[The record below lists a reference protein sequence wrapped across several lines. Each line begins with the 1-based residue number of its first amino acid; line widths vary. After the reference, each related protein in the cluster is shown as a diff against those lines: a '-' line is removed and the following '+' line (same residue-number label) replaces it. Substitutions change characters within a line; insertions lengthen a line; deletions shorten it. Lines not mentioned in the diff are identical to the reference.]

1 MAFDGIYLYSLVYD
15 FKKSILNC
23 KIDKI
28 NQPEKDEI
36 ILTLRK
42 DRQNLK
48 LLISAS
54 SKFPRIHLTNI
65 NKPNPLQAP
74 MFTMVMRKYL
84 IGGKITNITQLN
96 GDRIIQLH
104 IESTDELGFDSK
116 YILII
121 EIMGRHSNITLVRE
135 RDNKVME
142 CIKHISSDI
151 NTYRVLYPGVNYV
164 YPPASNKVNPFDFE
178 INDIQSYLN
187 NNDIN
192 IDERIFSNIFTGISK
207 SLSKCIYENFL
218 QDNNTI
224 NGEKIFNFFKN
235 FMKNVENKFEY
246 KIYKDN
252 EVFKDFH
259 CINLSNLEKIYSS
272 ISFKS
277 PNELLDEFFTVK
289 DKQDRLLN
297 RSTDLQKLI
306 STNIDRCNNKSKKLK
321 NILEECAEKEKYRIN
336 GDLLTS
342 YIYMIKKGLKEISLL
357 NFYSDKEE
365 YLTIKLDENKTPSEN
380 IQSLYKKYNKLKK
393 SEESALGQLEKN
405 EEELQ
410 YLNSVMTNILNCEN
424 YIEIDDIKKEL
435 IETGYLRFKN
445 TGKSNKKDKSSKPMH
460 IISSDGIDIY
470 IGKNNIQ
477 NDYLTLKFANK
488 NHMWFHTKNIPGSHV
503 ILCSDNPSDIALEEA
518 GILASYYSKAKN
530 STKVPVDYTK
540 VKNLKKPNGSKPG
553 MVIYHTNYTLYTEPS
568 LYNTLKFEGNKILN
582 KEHVSENK

>member
-1 MAFDGIYLYSLVYD
+1 MALDGIYLYSLVYD
-15 FKKSILNC
+15 LKKSILNC

-28 NQPEKDEI
+28 NQPEKDEV

-42 DRQNLK
+42 DRQNIK

-65 NKPNPLQAP
+65 SKPNPLQAP

-84 IGGKITNITQLN
+84 IGGRITDITQLN
-96 GDRIIQLH
+96 GDRILQLH

-116 YILII
+116 YILIV

-142 CIKHISSDI
+142 CIKHISADI

-164 YPPASNKVNPFDFE
+164 YPPSSNKLNPFDFS
-178 INDIQSYLN
+178 INDFDSYLN
-187 NNDIN
+187 NNDIS
-192 IDERIFSNIFTGISK
+192 IDEGIFSKTFTGISK
-207 SLSKCIYENFL
+207 SLSISIYENFL

-224 NGEKIFNFFKN
+224 NQENIFNFFKN
-235 FMKNVENKFEY
+235 FMINLENNFNF
-246 KIYKDN
+246 KIYKDK

-259 CINLSNLEKIYSS
+259 CVKLSNLESAYSS
-272 ISFKS
+272 ISFENPS
-277 PNELLDEFFTVK
+277 ELLDEFFTVK

-306 STNIDRCNNKSKKLK
+306 STNIDRCNNKAKKLK
-321 NILEECAEKEKYRIN
+321 NILKECEEKETYKIN

-342 YIYMIKKGLKEISLL
+342 YIYMLKKGLKEISLL
-357 NFYSDKEE
+357 NFYNAEEE
-365 YLTIKLDENKTPSEN
+365 YVTIKLDENKTPSEN
-380 IQSLYKKYNKLKK
+380 IQYLYKKYNKLKK
-393 SEESALGQLEKN
+393 SEESALEQLEKN
-405 EEELQ
+405 TEELE
-410 YLNSVMTNILNCEN
+410 YLNSVMTNILNCES

-435 IETGYLRFKN
+435 IETGYLKFKN
-445 TGKSNKKDKSSKPMH
+445 TNKNNKKDKSSKPIH
-460 IISSDGIDIY
+460 LISSDGIDIY

-488 NHMWFHTKNIPGSHV
+488 NHTWLHTKNIPGSHV

-518 GILASYYSKAKN
+518 GILAAYYSKAKN

-568 LYNTLKFEGNKILN
+568 LYSNLKIENNKII
-582 KEHVSENK
+582 K

>member
-1 MAFDGIYLYSLVYD
+1 MALDGIYLYSLVYD
-15 FKKSILNC
+15 LKKSILNC

-28 NQPEKDEI
+28 NQPEKDEV

-42 DRQNLK
+42 DRQNIK

-65 NKPNPLQAP
+65 SKPNPLQAP

-84 IGGKITNITQLN
+84 IGGRITDITQLN
-96 GDRIIQLH
+96 GDRILQLH

-116 YILII
+116 YILIV

-142 CIKHISSDI
+142 CIKHISADI

-164 YPPASNKVNPFDFE
+164 YPPNSNKLNPFDFS
-178 INDIQSYLN
+178 INDFDSYLN
-187 NNDIN
+187 NNDIS
-192 IDERIFSNIFTGISK
+192 IDEGIFSKTFTGISK
-207 SLSKCIYENFL
+207 SLSISIYENFL

-224 NGEKIFNFFKN
+224 NQENIFNFFKN
-235 FMKNVENKFEY
+235 FMINLENNFNF
-246 KIYKDN
+246 KIYKDK

-259 CINLSNLEKIYSS
+259 CVKLSNLESAYSS
-272 ISFKS
+272 ISFENPS
-277 PNELLDEFFTVK
+277 ELLDEFFTVK

-306 STNIDRCNNKSKKLK
+306 STNIDRCNNKAKKLK
-321 NILEECAEKEKYRIN
+321 NILKECEEKEKYKIN

-342 YIYMIKKGLKEISLL
+342 YIYMLKKGLKEISLL
-357 NFYSDKEE
+357 NFYNAEEE
-365 YLTIKLDENKTPSEN
+365 YVTIKLDENKTPSEN
-380 IQSLYKKYNKLKK
+380 IQYLYKKYNKLKK
-393 SEESALGQLEKN
+393 SEESALEQLEKN
-405 EEELQ
+405 TEELE
-410 YLNSVMTNILNCEN
+410 YLNSVMTNILNCES

-435 IETGYLRFKN
+435 IETGYLKFKN
-445 TGKSNKKDKSSKPMH
+445 TNKNNKKDKSSKPIH
-460 IISSDGIDIY
+460 LISSDGIDIY

-488 NHMWFHTKNIPGSHV
+488 NHTWLHTKNIPGSHV

-568 LYNTLKFEGNKILN
+568 LYSNLKIENNKII
-582 KEHVSENK
+582 K

>member
-1 MAFDGIYLYSLVYD
+1 MALDGIYLYSLVYD
-15 FKKSILNC
+15 LKKSILNC

-28 NQPEKDEI
+28 NQPEKDEV

-42 DRQNLK
+42 DRKNIK

-65 NKPNPLQAP
+65 SKPNPLQAP

-84 IGGKITNITQLN
+84 IGGRITDITQLN
-96 GDRIIQLH
+96 GDRILQLH

-116 YILII
+116 YILIV

-142 CIKHISSDI
+142 CIKHISADI
-151 NTYRVLYPGVNYV
+151 NTFRVLYPGVNYV
-164 YPPASNKVNPFDFE
+164 YPPNSNKLNPFNFS
-178 INDIQSYLN
+178 INDFNSYLN
-187 NNDIN
+187 NNDIS
-192 IDERIFSNIFTGISK
+192 IDEGIFSRIFTGISK
-207 SLSKCIYENFL
+207 SLSISIYENLL

-224 NGEKIFNFFKN
+224 NRENIFNFFKN
-235 FMKNVENKFEY
+235 FMKNLESSFNF
-246 KIYKDN
+246 KIYRNN

-259 CINLSNLEKIYSS
+259 CIKLSNLESIYSS
-272 ISFKS
+272 ISFKNPS
-277 PNELLDEFFTVK
+277 ELLDEFFTVK

-297 RSTDLQKLI
+297 RSTDLQRLI
-306 STNIDRCNNKSKKLK
+306 STNIDRCNNKTKKLK
-321 NILEECAEKEKYRIN
+321 NILKECEEKEKYKIN

-342 YIYMIKKGLKEISLL
+342 YIYMLKKGLKEISLL
-357 NFYSDKEE
+357 NFYTDEEE
-365 YLTIKLDENKTPSEN
+365 YITITLDENKTPSEN
-380 IQSLYKKYNKLKK
+380 IQYLYKKNNKLKK
-393 SEESALGQLEKN
+393 SEESALEQLKKN

-410 YLNSVMTNILNCEN
+410 YLNSVMTNILNCES

-435 IETGYLRFKN
+435 IETGYLKFKN
-445 TGKSNKKDKSSKPMH
+445 TNKNNKKDKSSKPIH
-460 IISSDGIDIY
+460 LLSSDGIDIY

-488 NHMWFHTKNIPGSHV
+488 NHMWLHTKNIPGSHV
-503 ILCSDNPSDIALEEA
+503 ILCSDNPSDVALEEA
-518 GILASYYSKAKN
+518 GILAAYYSKAKN

-553 MVIYHTNYTLYTEPS
+553 MVIYHTNHTLYTEPS
-568 LYNTLKFEGNKILN
+568 LYNNLKIENNKII
-582 KEHVSENK
+582 K

>member
-1 MAFDGIYLYSLVYD
+1 MILMALDGIYLYSLVYD
-15 FKKSILNC
+15 LKKSILNC

-28 NQPEKDEI
+28 NQPEKDEV

-42 DRQNLK
+42 DRKNIK

-65 NKPNPLQAP
+65 SKPNPLQAP

-84 IGGKITNITQLN
+84 IGGRITDITQLN
-96 GDRIIQLH
+96 GDRILQLH

-116 YILII
+116 YILIV

-142 CIKHISSDI
+142 CIKHISADI
-151 NTYRVLYPGVNYV
+151 NTFRVLYPGVNYV
-164 YPPASNKVNPFDFE
+164 YPPNSNKLNPFNFS
-178 INDIQSYLN
+178 INDFNSYLN
-187 NNDIN
+187 NNDIS
-192 IDERIFSNIFTGISK
+192 IDEGIFSRIFTGISK
-207 SLSKCIYENFL
+207 SLSISIYENLL

-224 NGEKIFNFFKN
+224 NRENIFNFFKN
-235 FMKNVENKFEY
+235 FMKNLESSFNF
-246 KIYKDN
+246 KIYRNN

-259 CINLSNLEKIYSS
+259 CIKLSNLESIYSS
-272 ISFKS
+272 ISFKNPS
-277 PNELLDEFFTVK
+277 ELLDEFFTVK

-297 RSTDLQKLI
+297 RSTDLQRLI
-306 STNIDRCNNKSKKLK
+306 STNIDRCNNKTKKLK
-321 NILEECAEKEKYRIN
+321 NILKECEEKEKYKIN

-342 YIYMIKKGLKEISLL
+342 YIYMLKKGLKEISLL
-357 NFYSDKEE
+357 NFYTDEEE
-365 YLTIKLDENKTPSEN
+365 YITITLDENKTPSEN
-380 IQSLYKKYNKLKK
+380 IQYLYKKYNKLKK
-393 SEESALGQLEKN
+393 SEESALEQLKKN

-410 YLNSVMTNILNCEN
+410 YLNSVMTNILNCES

-435 IETGYLRFKN
+435 IETGYLKFKN
-445 TGKSNKKDKSSKPMH
+445 TNKNNKKDKSSKPIH
-460 IISSDGIDIY
+460 LLSSDGIDIY

-488 NHMWFHTKNIPGSHV
+488 NHMWLHTKNIPGSHV
-503 ILCSDNPSDIALEEA
+503 ILCSDNPSDVALEEA
-518 GILASYYSKAKN
+518 GILAAYYSKAKN

-553 MVIYHTNYTLYTEPS
+553 MVIYHTNHTLYTEPS
-568 LYNTLKFEGNKILN
+568 LYNNLKIENNKII
-582 KEHVSENK
+582 K

>member
-1 MAFDGIYLYSLVYD
+1 MALDGIYLYSLVYD
-15 FKKSILNC
+15 LKKSILNC

-28 NQPEKDEI
+28 NQPEKDEV

-42 DRQNLK
+42 DRKNIK

-65 NKPNPLQAP
+65 SKPNPLQAP

-84 IGGKITNITQLN
+84 IGGRITDITQLN
-96 GDRIIQLH
+96 GDRILQLH

-116 YILII
+116 YILIV

-142 CIKHISSDI
+142 CIKHISADI
-151 NTYRVLYPGVNYV
+151 NTFRVLYPGVNYV
-164 YPPASNKVNPFDFE
+164 YPPNSNKLNPFNFS
-178 INDIQSYLN
+178 INDFNSYLN
-187 NNDIN
+187 NNDIS
-192 IDERIFSNIFTGISK
+192 IDEEIFSRIFTGISK
-207 SLSKCIYENFL
+207 SLSISIYENLL

-224 NGEKIFNFFKN
+224 NRENIFNFFKN
-235 FMKNVENKFEY
+235 FIKNLESSFNF
-246 KIYKDN
+246 KIYRNN

-259 CINLSNLEKIYSS
+259 CIKLSNLENIYSS
-272 ISFKS
+272 ISFKNPS
-277 PNELLDEFFTVK
+277 ELLDEFFTVK

-297 RSTDLQKLI
+297 RSTDLQRLI
-306 STNIDRCNNKSKKLK
+306 STNIDRCNNKTKKLK
-321 NILEECAEKEKYRIN
+321 NILKECEEKETYKIN

-342 YIYMIKKGLKEISLL
+342 YIYMLKKGLKEISLL
-357 NFYSDKEE
+357 NFYTDEEE
-365 YLTIKLDENKTPSEN
+365 YITITLDENKTPSEN
-380 IQSLYKKYNKLKK
+380 IQYLYKKYNKLKK
-393 SEESALGQLEKN
+393 SEESALEQLKKN

-410 YLNSVMTNILNCEN
+410 YLNSVMTNILNCES

-435 IETGYLRFKN
+435 IETGYLKFKN
-445 TGKSNKKDKSSKPMH
+445 TNKNNKKDKSSKPIH
-460 IISSDGIDIY
+460 LLSSDGIDIY

-488 NHMWFHTKNIPGSHV
+488 NHMWLHTKNIPGSHV
-503 ILCSDNPSDIALEEA
+503 ILCSDNPSDVALEEA
-518 GILASYYSKAKN
+518 GILAAYYSKAKN

-553 MVIYHTNYTLYTEPS
+553 MVIYHTNHTLYTEPS
-568 LYNTLKFEGNKILN
+568 LYNNLKIENNKII
-582 KEHVSENK
+582 K